1 MKRSSVGRHSEKQ
14 WPVVALLSTVSPA
27 LMKWI
32 LRSRCGRSGFGRR
45 SQHISP
51 ADEVRDHIA
60 PLEVVLASGSNAIL
74 PGFCGDKIC
83 PSQFVN
89 VFGNFKKN
97 GILIRSS
104 DSIRVQVPFRHQ
116 SIRRET
122 LVQSAA
128 RIAVDVFLVA
138 SDNDAE
144 LVQIEMCVE
153 SLQRIEC
160 PLDLIDSRRK
170 RLFSLTK
177 LKSESD
183 TSALILPGHSS
194 HVRPPKQFFL
204 ACPAEVGHGK
214 SDQPS

>member
-1 MKRSSVGRHSEKQ
+1 MADIGPHETTSEKQ

-32 LRSRCGRSGFGRR
+32 LRSRCGSSEFGRR
-45 SQHISP
+45 SQHLSP
-51 ADEVRDHIA
+51 VDEVRDHIA

-97 GILIRSS
+97 GILTRGPH
-104 DSIRVQVPFRHQ
+104 SIRVQVPFRHQ

-128 RIAVDVFLVA
+128 RIA
-138 SDNDAE
+138 
-144 LVQIEMCVE
+144 
-153 SLQRIEC
+153 
-160 PLDLIDSRRK
+160 
-170 RLFSLTK
+170 
-177 LKSESD
+177 
-183 TSALILPGHSS
+183 
-194 HVRPPKQFFL
+194 
-204 ACPAEVGHGK
+204 
-214 SDQPS
+214 